1 MAELSGLKN
10 RGSKRLWY
18 RSHRFAP
25 AWPRFRSLLQLQ
37 LSLLRLC
44 ARLRSPENVRDA
56 VQDAFARLLDDT
68 DHINLAIID

>member
-1 MAELSGLKN
+1 MPAPSGPPLAANPDAEFEAL
-10 RGSKRLWY
+10 RREQ
-18 RSHRFAP
+18 AP
-25 AWPRFRSLLQLQ
+25 RRQW
-37 LSLLRLC
+37 RLC